1 MQASHNIIS
10 LRPNYPYG
18 PFLWYMIWYKGFF
31 FKYWLKSF
39 QIDCSVDRLYIIH
52 TYIRLLQTAELMFFG
67 HATCAARL
75 LAINGPV
82 RPPNL
87 SLTSSHLSGK
97 IYGDECTILLEVSL
111 VKAFQNILQWF
122 SGLAIVNK
130 NQGPNKEE
138 INRGMWPF
146 MWRSQHY
153 HENGINFHFPPPS
166 VPVFMMCEFRERNIR
181 IIRIEIGCMNQ
192 KADQGS
198 MSICLPILGHRSPS
212 PSHFLSG
219 VATILLLVTNSFRQ
233 SIKKKQCGSFIVYS
247 WMLMVLVCNLIY
259 AIT

>member
-1 MQASHNIIS
+1 MRSSFTCNQQASQASKPIFS
-10 LRPNYPYG
+10 
-18 PFLWYMIWYKGFF
+18 
-31 FKYWLKSF
+31 
-39 QIDCSVDRLYIIH
+39 
-52 TYIRLLQTAELMFFG
+52 
-67 HATCAARL
+67 
-75 LAINGPV
+75 
-82 RPPNL
+82 
-87 SLTSSHLSGK
+87 SSHLSGK

-153 HENGINFHFPPPS
+153 RENGINFTFHHLQFLF
-166 VPVFMMCEFRERNIR
+166 FMMCEF
-181 IIRIEIGCMNQ
+181 GCMNQ
-192 KADQGS
+192 KADQGA

-233 SIKKKQCGSFIVYS
+233 SIKKTMRFFHSLFMNVNGFGMQF
-247 WMLMVLVCNLIY
+247 NLCHNLNRTTLI
-259 AIT
+259 INRP